1 MKKGFTLVE
10 LLAVL
15 IVIALLSTFV
25 IANIISQSNNFK
37 DMSSSQ
43 FEEVIKGSAKAYV
56 NDRESL
62 KNDIRSGIGKEICKK
77 DLLDNNYISDN
88 IKNLKN
94 FKNYNNFCV
103 KVSYSNNSYTYEIK
117 SKTGTDCINCPEN

>member
-15 IVIALLSTFV
+15 IVIAILSTFV

-43 FEEVIKGSAKAYV
+43 LEEVIKGSAKAYI

-62 KNDIRSGIGKEICKK
+62 KNDIRSGIEKEICKK

-94 FKNYNNFCV
+94 FNKNYNFCV
-103 KVSYSNNSYTYEIK
+103 KVRYSNNSYTYEI
-117 SKTGTDCINCPEN
+117 TTQCNCPEN